1 MTLPLL
7 DLVIFLVYMLCI
19 VLFGASF
26 YFRRKT
32 SSEFVSGGGKLPS
45 WAIGMSIFATFV
57 SSISFLAL
65 PGSAYLGNWNG
76 YALSLSIPIAAVI
89 AVTYFV
95 PLYRRINSISAY
107 HFLEMR
113 FGLWARVYASVCYL
127 LTQLA
132 RMGAVLYLL
141 ALTLN
146 ALLGWSIPT
155 IIVITGISVIIY
167 STLGGLE
174 AVIWTD
180 SVQGIILIIGALLCP
195 VIIML
200 SMPDGPAQLFDIAG
214 EAQKFSLG
222 SFSAS
227 LTEST
232 FWVVLFYGLF
242 INLQNFG
249 IDQNYVQRYIS
260 AKTEREAKNAT
271 WLGGLLYL
279 PVSALFFFIG
289 TALFAYYTVLPDV
302 LPESLK
308 GPGNADKI
316 FPYFIVAH
324 LPPGV
329 SGLVI
334 ASIFAA
340 GMSTISTSVNSSATV
355 ILEDHFK
362 KYIRINLSE
371 GGSMQI
377 LRVASIVMGLLSIV
391 VALSLNGVKSALDA
405 YWALASIFSGG
416 ILGLFLLAYLG
427 KRVRRIYAI
436 TGVILGVM
444 VIAWMSLSPV
454 IFDEGSWRSPFH
466 ANLTIVFGT
475 MVIFLTGFLLSTLL
489 PVRKSKVL
497 AQPESN

>member
-1 MTLPLL
+1 VKLPLL
-7 DLVIFLVYMLCI
+7 DLVIFLVYMAGI
-19 VLFGASF
+19 VLYGASF
-26 YFRRKT
+26 YLKKQS
-32 SSEFVSGGGKLPS
+32 SSEFVSGSGRIPS

-65 PGSAYLGNWNG
+65 PGSSYLNNWNG
-76 YALSLSIPIAAVI
+76 YGLSLSIPLALVI
-89 AVTYFV
+89 AVAFFV

-107 HFLEMR
+107 HYLETR
-113 FGLWARVYASVCYL
+113 FGLWARVYASTCYL

-132 RMGAVLYLL
+132 RTGAVLYLL
-141 ALTLN
+141 ALPLN
-146 ALLGWSIPT
+146 AFLGWSIPL
-155 IIVITGISVIIY
+155 VILVTGICVIIY

-180 SVQGIILIIGALLCP
+180 TIQGIILIAGALMCP
-195 VIIML
+195 LIIMF
-200 SMPDGPAQLFDIAG
+200 SMPAGPRQVFLIADAAG
-214 EAQKFSLG
+214 KFSLG
-222 SFSAS
+222 SFGSS

-260 AKTEREAKNAT
+260 AKTERDAKRAT

-279 PVSALFFFIG
+279 PVSFLFFFIG
-289 TALFAYYTVLPDV
+289 TCLFAYYQAMPEL
-302 LPESLK
+302 LPEHLR
-308 GPGNADKI
+308 GPGNADKV
-316 FPYFIVAH
+316 FPYFIVSS
-324 LPPGV
+324 LPA
-329 SGLVI
+329 GLTGLII

-340 GMSTISTSVNSSATV
+340 GMSTISTSINSSATV

-362 KYIRINLSE
+362 KYITKNLSE
-371 GGSMQI
+371 RRSMKI
-377 LRVASIVMGLLSIV
+377 LKIASVVMGILSIV

-427 KRVRRIYAI
+427 KNVRKAYAVA
-436 TGVILGVM
+436 GVILGVI
-444 VIAWMSLSPV
+444 VIGWMSLSPV
-454 IFDEGSWRSPFH
+454 FLKDGPWRSPFH

-475 MVIFLTGFLLSTLL
+475 LVIFLSGFLLSAFSTFKKRA
-489 PVRKSKVL
+489 VKAVD
-497 AQPESN
+497 